1 METPEFY
8 QTNYYNAPFSSEKR
22 LSVDAKTN
30 DHFVIDDLLDFP
42 NDDGM
47 GGDAAFTDSSTAT
60 PVDTS
65 CNSSFSTAAPAASE
79 PYFQAADIGGARGFV
94 DGSSFSNELSVPV
107 RT

>member
-8 QTNYYNAPFSSEKR
+8 QTNYYNAPFSSEKG
-22 LSVDAKTN
+22 LSLDAKTN

-65 CNSSFSTAAPAASE
+65 CNSSFSTTPAAAAE
-79 PYFQAADIGGARGFV
+79 PYFQAAANIGGARGFG
-94 DGSSFSNELSVPV
+94 DGSFSNELSVPV